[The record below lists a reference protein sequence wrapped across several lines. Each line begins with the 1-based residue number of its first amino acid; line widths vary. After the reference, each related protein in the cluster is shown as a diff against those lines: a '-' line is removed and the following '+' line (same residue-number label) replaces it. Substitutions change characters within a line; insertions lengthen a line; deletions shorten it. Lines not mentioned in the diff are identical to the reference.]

1 MNTVYILI
9 SQNKREMFYVKAL
22 AELYQKLRGGVIV
35 EELEA
40 EYRTGTVKTTL
51 RLVA

>member
-9 SQNKREMFYVKAL
+9 SQNKREMFYVKDMAV
-22 AELYQKLRGGVIV
+22 LYQRLRGGVIV
-35 EELEA
+35 TELES
-40 EYRTGTVKTTL
+40 EYRENTVRTTL